1 MAMHETVRQAISF
14 GLVGVLNTAIGFGTI
29 VLAQTVFGL
38 PPVVANILG
47 YAAGLTNSFLMN
59 RAVTFR
65 GAGRDSATVARFL
78 LAFVIAYGANL
89 AVLLTLLALR
99 PEAALAWQAV
109 AMVVYTGLFFVISKV
124 YVFRVAP

>member
-1 MAMHETVRQAISF
+1 MRDTIRQAISF

-38 PPVVANILG
+38 PPVVSNILG
-47 YAAGLTNSFLMN
+47 YAAGLTNSFFMN
-59 RAVTFR
+59 RAITFR
-65 GAGRDSATVARFL
+65 GASRDLAAAIRFL
-78 LAFVIAYGANL
+78 VAFAIAYGANL
-89 AVLLTLLALR
+89 AVLLGLLSVA

-109 AMVVYTGLFFVISKV
+109 AMIVYTGVFFVLSKF